1 MNAATNS
8 NSPQPQKIQWGSK
21 WLVLLRWFFLFSLLM
36 ATALAAFGAMWQVW
50 YSGRIFPGVALAG
63 VPLSGLSPS
72 SALAL
77 LQEHGVRSSEK
88 PILVTHKESI
98 WVLPNGPRES
108 VSDLALLVNRA
119 YNLGRSGDLTE
130 NLSVRWQLLSKG
142 HNIAPETRLGAV
154 EIDNFVNEVAMD
166 VARAP
171 RAAVTIGNAQ
181 LSAQPGSITNTEAL
195 RRQIGQAILQATP
208 SPTLAL
214 ETFQYMPEPE
224 IYQPDLIFQRPLI
237 VASADLDFQFAL
249 DARSLAA
256 ASLDKES
263 HQYDLTSLRNQ
274 VQSWS
279 KVVNKEPQNAR
290 LYFNPDVNELETL
303 QPSQNGVSLNVDG
316 TVEGILN
323 ALQGGGTSAS
333 LQLNWLP
340 PEFTEEDLPSL
351 GITALLAH
359 SETYFRGSSAAR
371 VHNIDLTTQQFASI
385 LIPPGEVFSFNDTI
399 GPITVAAGYADA
411 AIIWGDRTAIG
422 VGGGVCQVSTTI
434 FRTAFDAGLPIEERH
449 NHGYVV
455 SWYGQ
460 PGMDATIYT
469 PYVDLRF
476 RNDTAG
482 HLLLQPDLD
491 VETGTLAVNLF
502 GTPTGRTVRIS
513 DPIISQVKEPADP
526 VYREDRTLEPGQV
539 KLLESEK
546 LGLTVIV
553 DRHITENGNTRT
565 ERFVS
570 VYQPWQAVYLQGPA
584 ADAESDSRLITD
596 LLP

>member
-1 MNAATNS
+1 M
-8 NSPQPQKIQWGSK
+8 
-21 WLVLLRWFFLFSLLM
+21 
-36 ATALAAFGAMWQVW
+36 
-50 YSGRIFPGVALAG
+50 AG

-77 LQEHGVRSSEK
+77 LQEQGVRSAEE

-98 WVLPNGPRES
+98 WVLPNSHKES
-108 VSDLALLVNRA
+108 IPDLALLVNRA
-119 YNLGRSGDLTE
+119 YNLGRSGELVE
-130 NLSVRWQLLSKG
+130 NLFVRLQLLSRG
-142 HNIAPETRLGAV
+142 YNIAPETKMGAV
-154 EIDNFVNEVAMD
+154 EIENFVNKVAED

-181 LSAQPGSITNTEAL
+181 LPAQPGSITNTSAL
-195 RRQIGQAILQATP
+195 RRQIGQAILQGTP
-208 SPTLAL
+208 SPTLSL
-214 ETFQYMPEPE
+214 ETSQFMPEPE
-224 IYQPDLIFQRPLI
+224 IYQPDLPFQPPLI
-237 VASADLDFQFAL
+237 VASVDLEFQFAL
-249 DARSLAA
+249 DARSLSA
-256 ASLDKES
+256 ASLDKDS
-263 HQYDLTSLRNQ
+263 HEYDLTALRRQ
-274 VQSWS
+274 VQGWS
-279 KVVNKEPQNAR
+279 KAVNRESKNVR
-290 LYFNPDVNELETL
+290 LHFNPDLNELVVL
-303 QPSQNGVSLNVDG
+303 QPSQEGFSLNVDG
-316 TVEGILN
+316 TVEGILT
-323 ALQGGGTSAS
+323 ALRAGGTSAP
-333 LQLNWLP
+333 LQLNWSP

-351 GITALLAH
+351 GINTLLAH
-359 SETYFRGSSAAR
+359 SETYFKGSSAAR
-371 VHNIDLTTQQFASI
+371 VHNIDLTTQQFASV
-385 LIPPGEVFSFNDTI
+385 LIPPGEVFSFNETI

-434 FRTAFDAGLPIEERH
+434 FRTALDAGLPIEERH

-476 RNDTAG
+476 RNDTPG
-482 HLLLQPDLD
+482 YLLLQPDLN

-502 GTPTGRTVRIS
+502 GTPTGRTVQIS
-513 DPIISQVKEPADP
+513 EPIISQVKEPADP

-553 DRHITENGNTRT
+553 DRHITENGHTSS

-570 VYQPWQAVYLQGPA
+570 VYQPWQAVYLKGPA
-584 ADAESDSRLITD
+584 ADTESESALVTD
-596 LLP
+596 PLP

>member
-8 NSPQPQKIQWGSK
+8 NSPQPQKIQWGSN
-21 WLVLLRWFFLFSLLM
+21 WLVLLRWFFLFFLLL

-50 YSGRIFPGVALAG
+50 YTGRIFPGVTVGG

-77 LQEHGVRSSEK
+77 LQEHGVRSAEE

-98 WVLPNGPRES
+98 WVLPNGHRES
-108 VSDLALLVNRA
+108 VPDLALLVNRA
-119 YNLGRSGDLTE
+119 YNLGRSGDLAE
-130 NLSVRWQLLSKG
+130 NLFVRWQLLSKG

-154 EIDNFVNEVAMD
+154 QIDNFVNEVAMD

-224 IYQPDLIFQRPLI
+224 IYQPDLPFQPPLI
-237 VASADLDFQFAL
+237 VVSADLDFQFAL

-274 VQSWS
+274 VQGWS
-279 KVVNKEPQNAR
+279 KVVNREPQNAR
-290 LYFNPDVNELETL
+290 LYFDPDVNELEVL
-303 QPSQNGVSLNVDG
+303 QPSQKGVSLNVDG
-316 TVEGILN
+316 TVEGILT
-323 ALQGGGTSAS
+323 ALRSGGTSAP
-333 LQLNWLP
+333 LQLNRSP

-359 SETYFRGSSAAR
+359 SETYFKGSSAAR

-385 LIPPGEVFSFNDTI
+385 LIPPGEVFSFNETI

-434 FRTAFDAGLPIEERH
+434 FRAAFDAGLPIEERH

-553 DRHITENGNTRT
+553 DRHITENGNTST

-596 LLP
+596 PLP